1 MIGTNIPHF
10 IISRIRSWSSCQI
23 LLGIGSEK
31 KGMPY
36 YGAQIYVNGRL
47 QTRYFPHLTW
57 RGGAQTGFVIGG
69 KIGWARLATYS
80 IPGHHHLPPTW
91 WPRWPPLVIRWPW
104 LVRQKLWVG
113 WECCTSCSSSPP
125 WPSPP
130 SCPSTW
136 WGSTS
141 WRPARASTTSC
152 TRLGSAGSQ
161 GRSVSVKP
169 ESYHSSALPLY
180 WVMFL
185 RLDWC
190 NPWQRSHHG
199 VVDVVDG
206 IYVGVSDQLDAS
218 LLAPWHLQQLALCT
232 CCFRSLAGSIQR
244 PPSRTWEETRW
255 ESTHRPR
262 SSRAPSSL
270 SSECLSK
277 RWLLMG
283 PTWRQLQPSQKTLL
297 QKNRY
302 CVVDAVQLIVNWNSS
317 QKALDS
323 SGVSRIETRVFRE
336 DGKQMEL
343 IHTIPGKPEIKSVRV
358 YKKIS
363 D

>member
-1 MIGTNIPHF
+1 MRPVLDHDKIELDIWWNIYHTHNKILKIGTNIPHF

-47 QTRYFPHLTW
+47 LTRYFPHLTW

-91 WPRWPPLVIRWPW
+91 WPRWPPLVIKWPW

-190 NPWQRSHHG
+190 NPGKQATTELLTLWMIFMLVFLTSLTPVFWHL
-199 VVDVVDG
+199 G
-206 IYVGVSDQLDAS
+206 ICNSLHFALVVSDRL
-218 LLAPWHLQQLALCT
+218 
-232 CCFRSLAGSIQR
+232 
-244 PPSRTWEETRW
+244 
-255 ESTHRPR
+255 
-262 SSRAPSSL
+262 RA
-270 SSECLSK
+270 LSK
-277 RWLLMG
+277 GHHQEPGRKHG
-283 PTWRQLQPSQKTLL
+283 G
-297 QKNRY
+297 NRHI
-302 CVVDAVQLIVNWNSS
+302 VHVQVELHRVWARSAFRRDDCWWDQRGDNCNPHRRHSYKRTGIV
-317 QKALDS
+317 L
-323 SGVSRIETRVFRE
+323 
-336 DGKQMEL
+336 
-343 IHTIPGKPEIKSVRV
+343 
-358 YKKIS
+358 
-363 D
+363 